1 MVSGASSLDNVKV
14 ERTDFIVQSLREMPE
29 HKGLTSCWPAMLKA
43 IRTESS
49 KKSKLIDETAKTLV
63 LVRFLA
69 CAAELEVGE
78 ASKTTDSG
86 MKRKRSTVPSN
97 QVKESL
103 SQALLITLPGLLTS
117 FMNDYMSMRSL
128 ARLPQ
133 YLLSDVYC
141 LPTRK
146 NDFSLLVKN
155 LCMVYLASTDEEVLI
170 HIAASLAAL
179 AQGKNARVTDVKSH
193 LKRTS
198 LSLQERLMEL
208 FAESDP
214 ASSSPEKTISSSRK
228 RGGRRSDSSTRSGS
242 ASETVSSN
250 SKESEIEHSICWC
263 LTRLKFLLK
272 QMPLPLLFDEVEDG
286 EENEVEGFCRTVSEA
301 LGKRLMDRKPL
312 LDDDEMTSDT
322 SRSSKLASAWKSA
335 DLASHR
341 EVAKAVDIGLDV
353 LLTIVA
359 WKVRFVEKEILDNAK
374 VGVVD
379 NEEVSDHIVIR
390 LRDALAKLIG
400 LCYEQ
405 FLEEQP
411 GLVHSIEQEDF
422 SIDVQSSAGRVASD
436 LRTLFPREWS
446 SAKDPT
452 LRAFALLDDTHLIGG
467 FVRYLNSRG
476 EEFVDEDSADDVRRT
491 KDLILPIA
499 RSLTANWTEGN
510 RREAGI
516 VLSHLAGKG
525 KTTGQTV
532 HVMARVLKKVRSGL
546 STCPKNSHKVPYA

>member
-1 MVSGASSLDNVKV
+1 
-14 ERTDFIVQSLREMPE
+14 
-29 HKGLTSCWPAMLKA
+29 MLKA

-49 KKSKLIDETAKTLV
+49 KKSKLIDETATTLV

-78 ASKTTDSG
+78 ASGTDSIT
-86 MKRKRSTVPSN
+86 KRKRDSTPSN

-103 SQALLITLPGLLTS
+103 SQALLTTLPGLLTS
-117 FMNDYMSMRSL
+117 FTNDYMSMRSL
-128 ARLPQ
+128 ARLPK

-155 LCMVYLASTDEEVLI
+155 LCLVYVASTDEEVLI
-170 HIAASLAAL
+170 QIVASLAAL
-179 AQGKNARVTDVKSH
+179 AQGTHARVADVKSH
-193 LKRTS
+193 LKRMS
-198 LSLQERLMEL
+198 SSLQERLMEL

-214 ASSSPEKTISSSRK
+214 EKSSPEKKKISSRK
-228 RGGRRSDSSTRSGS
+228 PAGRRSDASSRSGS
-242 ASETVSSN
+242 VSETAFSN
-250 SKESEIEHSICWC
+250 SKEAEIEHSICWC

-272 QMPLPLLFDEVEDG
+272 QLPLTLLFDEVEDG

-301 LGKRLMDRKPL
+301 LGKRLIDRKPI
-312 LDDDEMTSDT
+312 LDDDETTSNT
-322 SRSSKLASAWKSA
+322 SRSTRLGSVWKSA
-335 DLASHR
+335 DPVSHR

-353 LLTIVA
+353 LLIIVA

-374 VGVVD
+374 AGVVD

-390 LRDALAKLIG
+390 LRDGLAKLIG

-422 SIDVQSSAGRVASD
+422 SMDVQSSAGRVASD

-446 SAKDPT
+446 SATNPI

-476 EEFVDEDSADDVRRT
+476 EEFVEDDAADDVRRT
-491 KDLILPIA
+491 KELVLPIA

-510 RREAGI
+510 RREAGV

-525 KTTGQTV
+525 KITGQTV
-532 HVMARVLKKVRSGL
+532 HIMARMLKKVRSVVRECRSYSHQAFSH
-546 STCPKNSHKVPYA
+546 STHAPLTCTNPLL